1 MKKWS
6 AYWYVPVLAC
16 MVAVGGIGIWNQKND
31 RANPKT
37 EQIYYLD
44 EYFEEKAEPKQDVY
58 IANEKNVILESD
70 SIHEIEEDGQEIL
83 AENASV
89 PSEFILCLV
98 DGYVQVY
105 RIEDMREMYMST
117 GIHMDDLPKTTIKEI
132 LEGKKILTEEALYFF
147 LESYSS

>member
-31 RANPKT
+31 QSGQKT
-37 EQIYYLD
+37 DQIYYLD
-44 EYFEEKAEPKQDVY
+44 EYFVKETESKQDVY
-58 IANEKNVILESD
+58 IANEKNVILESMVV
-70 SIHEIEEDGQEIL
+70 Q
-83 AENASV
+83 
-89 PSEFILCLV
+89 SEFILCLV

-105 RIEDMREMYMST
+105 RTEDMREMYMST
-117 GIHMDDLPKTTIKEI
+117 GIHMDDLPEATIKEI
-132 LEGKKILTEEALYFF
+132 LEGKKILSEEALYFF